1 MRQRGSGIEG
11 HQNLSLRKRRGYGG
25 SGLTTSS
32 SRLTNG
38 WWVFRA
44 DLQTEETT
52 LERLRCKCDLCL
64 FLKSIYLY
72 QPAFLTI
79 FRLLN
84 MGLPLFPAI
93 SIARS
98 PSSQS
103 LPVFSLPPRY
113 SFTISS
119 PSLTLCLSLHHHC
132 LCPCSAIM
140 PPPPPSVC
148 LFPLLITSF
157 LSVRILIFPRLS
169 ISLSLFLR
177 WRCRLVVSE
186 NHPITVRLQIQS
198 PRQTACTST
207 AMCPVKMS
215 LGKIAE
221 YTPAQSF
228 SSFFQS
234 KNNLFIYFFLLYN
247 LILLSLR
254 LYSLG
259 ALVWLWPPLVVSAV
273 ITLHL
278 CLGWYTQTFRAILMI
293 ISIVVYS
300 ALIFLTEP
308 DIVWCITSQQMAEDV
323 SEKHT
328 RKTVTTQG
336 YACCISS
343 WRVTVW
349 HDY

>member
-1 MRQRGSGIEG
+1 
-11 HQNLSLRKRRGYGG
+11 
-25 SGLTTSS
+25 
-32 SRLTNG
+32 
-38 WWVFRA
+38 
-44 DLQTEETT
+44 
-52 LERLRCKCDLCL
+52 
-64 FLKSIYLY
+64 
-72 QPAFLTI
+72 
-79 FRLLN
+79 

-140 PPPPPSVC
+140 PPPPSVC

-259 ALVWLWPPLVVSAV
+259 ALV
-273 ITLHL
+273 
-278 CLGWYTQTFRAILMI
+278 
-293 ISIVVYS
+293 
-300 ALIFLTEP
+300 
-308 DIVWCITSQQMAEDV
+308 
-323 SEKHT
+323 
-328 RKTVTTQG
+328 
-336 YACCISS
+336 
-343 WRVTVW
+343 
-349 HDY
+349 